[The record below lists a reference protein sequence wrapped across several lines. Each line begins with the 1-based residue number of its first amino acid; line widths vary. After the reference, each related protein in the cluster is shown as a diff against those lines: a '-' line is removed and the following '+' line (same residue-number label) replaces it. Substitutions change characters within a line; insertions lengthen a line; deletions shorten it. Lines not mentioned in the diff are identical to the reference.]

1 MGVQMKAGKLSE
13 SVLRRSVLK
22 QLHKVSPAK
31 GDGPGVGKD
40 FARLCP
46 GEGSSVVCAVA
57 TMPFWYEGSVGA
69 TIHRA
74 CNNLYC
80 AFAKPKGIMVSLLLP
95 TSATEQTLRDIM
107 GEIAGVCEAEQLLVL
122 GGHTEV
128 VRSVAQ
134 VTLSITAVGEVLGN
148 PTGSC
153 ATVQPG
159 MDLIVSKWIGLE
171 GTTILAKTKEEELGT
186 RYSAPFLEKAKKLE
200 PCLSIRSE
208 AAVAAMSGVVA
219 MHDISEGGIYGALW
233 EMAQCA
239 GVGLEI
245 DLKKIPIR
253 QETVEICE
261 FFDIKPYKLL
271 SGGSVLMA
279 AVDGTSVVR
288 EIEGAGGMATVIGKA
303 TDGNDRVLICE
314 DEHRFLETTQTD
326 ELWKV
331 LGQ

>member
-1 MGVQMKAGKLSE
+1 MKAGKVSE

-46 GEGSSVVCAVA
+46 GEGSSMVCAVA

-95 TSATEQTLRDIM
+95 TSATEQMLRDIM

-128 VRSVAQ
+128 VRSVNQ
-134 VTLSITAVGEVLGN
+134 VTLSITAVGEVLGDV
-148 PTGSC
+148 C
-153 ATVQPG
+153 ATALGVKPG
-159 MDLIVSKWIGLE
+159 MDILVSKWIGME
-171 GTTILAKTKEEELGT
+171 GTTILAKTREEELKT
-186 RYSAPFLEKAKKLE
+186 RYSAPFLEKAKRFE
-200 PCLSIRSE
+200 ACLSIRSE

-233 EMAQCA
+233 ELAQCN

-261 FFDIKPYKLL
+261 FFDINPYKLL

-288 EIEGAGGMATVIGKA
+288 EMERAGGMAAVIGKA
-303 TDGNDRVLICE
+303 TDCNDRLLICE
-314 DEHRFLETTQTD
+314 EERRFLETTQTD

-331 LGQ
+331 LGH